1 MANIL
6 IIDDQSYLKELISN
20 GLSLSGHHVFR
31 VENAEDA
38 MKTFRL
44 RNIDI
49 VLLDLYLHGYERWDL
64 LHRLKLQD
72 HGRPV
77 LIVTIH
83 EDLFNDPRLAESN
96 GCIIKDINA
105 HLVIKKIEDALR
117 LRAKNK
123 KQLNAPGKTY
133 LQPNHRPKMNHQDQF

>member
-1 MANIL
+1 MVANIL
-6 IIDDQSYLKELISN
+6 IIDDQPYLKELISN
-20 GLSLSGHHVFR
+20 GLSLAGHHVFR

-38 MKTFRL
+38 VENFRWC
-44 RNIDI
+44 NPDI

-72 HGRPV
+72 HRRPV

-83 EDLFNDPRLAESN
+83 EDLFNDPRLAEAN

-105 HLVIKKIEDALR
+105 HMVIKQIEDALC

-123 KQLNAPGKTY
+123 KGLKAARKTY
-133 LQPNHRPKMNHQDQF
+133 RKQSQAQK